1 MAYTH
6 GKTPLMKRL
15 LAAGAALLALG
26 SPLAG
31 ADLKL
36 VDTPLNQVIELY
48 SRETGRS
55 VFVDEGVQV
64 QRRVNA
70 HLRGMT
76 IEAAFEVMQKSLGLE
91 TRQIGTGTVLLF
103 PTERAARYAGAA
115 PPVYLRVPAGLDSK
129 WVTSALNLLLPSLK
143 VLTGPGDDRSLALF
157 GQSDQVREAREFARR
172 LPEATGKT
180 LVAMTEGEAKL
191 AARDLAGADC
201 RFESGPAG
209 LALFGSPETTKGFL
223 VDLVEWRKAIA
234 WGSDVFTPDRLE
246 GAKALKA
253 GEALKGRA
261 EINDLGGTGSLLVEG
276 PAADRERILDIL
288 RRLDTQETRSRREIP
303 LGEMKPEMARDAVKH
318 LGVDVSGDRRLM
330 VMGRE
335 SAVEEAAAVL
345 TALSKKKRQVLI
357 SFRLAEIAKSR
368 LRNLGIDLDKAAYS
382 YGEIKEF
389 HPQDTLPLLLRV
401 LDEGKDARILANPNL
416 RVIEGEEAKV
426 TIGDRIPLE
435 VSATAQ
441 TDSGSVLKLN
451 TQLQWVDVGIKM
463 TVKNVAVNADHSIR
477 MAISGEVSSVVATT
491 KQGYPQIRT
500 REAES
505 SLRVNDGGSVVMGGL
520 LSREERDGQ
529 NKIPLL
535 GNIPLFGGL
544 ARSRDRQKA
553 ETEIIMIVTAR
564 LAGE

>member
-1 MAYTH
+1 
-6 GKTPLMKRL
+6 
-15 LAAGAALLALG
+15 
-26 SPLAG
+26 
-31 ADLKL
+31 
-36 VDTPLNQVIELY
+36 
-48 SRETGRS
+48 
-55 VFVDEGVQV
+55 
-64 QRRVNA
+64 
-70 HLRGMT
+70 
-76 IEAAFEVMQKSLGLE
+76 
-91 TRQIGTGTVLLF
+91 
-103 PTERAARYAGAA
+103 
-115 PPVYLRVPAGLDSK
+115 
-129 WVTSALNLLLPSLK
+129 
-143 VLTGPGDDRSLALF
+143 
-157 GQSDQVREAREFARR
+157 
-172 LPEATGKT
+172 
-180 LVAMTEGEAKL
+180 
-191 AARDLAGADC
+191 
-201 RFESGPAG
+201 
-209 LALFGSPETTKGFL
+209 
-223 VDLVEWRKAIA
+223 
-234 WGSDVFTPDRLE
+234 
-246 GAKALKA
+246 
-253 GEALKGRA
+253 
-261 EINDLGGTGSLLVEG
+261 
-276 PAADRERILDIL
+276 
-288 RRLDTQETRSRREIP
+288 
-303 LGEMKPEMARDAVKH
+303 
-318 LGVDVSGDRRLM
+318 VDVSGDRRLM

-368 LRNLGIDLDKAAYS
+368 LRNLGIDLDKSAYS

-477 MAISGEVSSVVATT
+477 MAITGEVSSVVATT

-520 LSREERDGQ
+520 LSREERAGQ
-529 NKIPLL
+529 NKIPFL

-544 ARSRDRQKA
+544 ARSRDRQMA

-564 LAGE
+564 LAEE